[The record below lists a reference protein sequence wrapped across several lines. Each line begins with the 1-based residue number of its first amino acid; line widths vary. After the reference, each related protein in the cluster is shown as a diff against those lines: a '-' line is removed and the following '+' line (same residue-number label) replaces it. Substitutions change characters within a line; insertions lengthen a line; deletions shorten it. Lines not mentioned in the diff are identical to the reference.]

1 MAKTTRAAKEVK
13 VVAAASND
21 SKLIT
26 QSGLNRFA
34 TKFWDRIKARYDGTF
49 KEVRLSDSTSR
60 DKKLTFTRVS
70 GTNPLEINLKDY
82 ARLQDRN
89 AFKQD
94 VSVDNVSIESNRHIG
109 DPNRNTSDNRSLG
122 FRGLTSNSFVDRYVS
137 ELVILVDSEA
147 TIGSP
152 TTWKVWAIT
161 KGETKERDVVK
172 KIIQQNGSSDIQTN
186 VVRFNDNG
194 TMRNCVIIPINEEF
208 DEEVYFIVR
217 SQNTRCNVRENIDSK
232 YHPDVINMNDNQPPT
247 TPGSTINW
255 DAGGNTPANTAIM
268 YLIGRESIGSLYN
281 KIKALE
287 KNSGLYVKQEETT
300 KTGGTAD
307 EANKVVRLGDNGKLD
322 KNMIPSIAINDYF
335 EIEQFTHDKLNE
347 IKEQFE
353 NGDVV
358 VVTGVN
364 ADKGK
369 RFLCVN
375 KQENPND
382 FTKGFVELNS
392 KDGIVKSVNGKIGEV
407 VLDLVSTENSLK
419 LTIENGV
426 GDAVEK
432 IVNIVTNEDID
443 SIINGLRD

>member
-1 MAKTTRAAKEVK
+1 MAKTKRTVEDVN
-13 VVAAASND
+13 VAAASND

-26 QSGLNRFA
+26 QSKLSRFA
-34 TKFWDRIKARYDGTF
+34 TNFWARIKDKYDGTF

-147 TIGSP
+147 TVGSP

-287 KNSGLYVKQEETT
+287 KDSGLYVKHSETT

-307 EANKVVRLGDNGKLD
+307 EANKVVKLDNTGKLN
-322 KNMIPSIAINDYF
+322 KNMLPSIAINNYF
-335 EIEQFTHDKLNE
+335 SINE
-347 IKEQFE
+347 FSDTGLRDVTYE

-358 VVTGVN
+358 VVN
-364 ADKGK
+364 NSSDSNHGK
-369 RFLCVN
+369 KYLCIN
-375 KQENPND
+375 KDDSATTNSTND
-382 FTKGFVELNS
+382 FIELNS
-392 KDGIVKSVNGKIGEV
+392 KDGSVLSVNGKTGAVNLTLEAAA
-407 VLDLVSTENSLK
+407 DKLK
-419 LTIENGV
+419 LKITGNGTT
-426 GDAVEK
+426 GDVETAVD
-432 IVNIVTNEDID
+432 IITNDEID
-443 SIINGLRD
+443 TIINNLQD